1 MIHALIDWSLNNR
14 FAVLLAAFLLVVV
27 GVWSMMQLP
36 IDAVPD
42 VTNVQVQI
50 LTKAPALGAEETERF
65 ITFPIEAAMNG
76 IPRVEEIRSVSQ
88 FGLSAVT
95 VVFHEGTDL
104 FWARQ
109 MVNERLTE
117 AKDNIPEELA
127 SPQIGPISTG
137 LGEIYQFEVRAEPGY
152 EYTPMQLREILDWQI
167 AYQLRGVPGV
177 VEVNTFGGELKTYE
191 VQVDP
196 QKLQAFNIP
205 LGRVLEALRE
215 NNSNAGGAY
224 LMHFDEQRIVRGEG
238 LLSDARDI
246 GNVVLRATPEGTPV
260 LVRDIGEVR
269 LAPMVRQGAV
279 TRDHRG
285 ECVIGVVMLLAG
297 ENARIVVDRVKKKI
311 GAIQQSLPEG
321 VVIEAFYDRTDLV
334 RQTIRTAA
342 TNLAEGGLLVVAV
355 LLVLLGNLRAGLMV
369 ALAVPLS
376 MLGGFVGMLW
386 TGLAGTLMS
395 LGALILAWSST
406 ARWS

>member
-27 GVWSMMQLP
+27 GLWSMMQLP

-109 MVNERLTE
+109 MVNERLNE

-152 EYTPMQLREILDWQI
+152 EYSPMQLREILDWQI

-246 GNVVLRATPEGTPV
+246 GKVVLRATPEGTPV

-279 TRDHRG
+279 TSSTFRRSTSDDHVFG
-285 ECVIGVVMLLAG
+285 STCP
-297 ENARIVVDRVKKKI
+297 IVP
-311 GAIQQSLPEG
+311 LPSP
-321 VVIEAFYDRTDLV
+321 IPS
-334 RQTIRTAA
+334 
-342 TNLAEGGLLVVAV
+342 AEGPEAMHH
-355 LLVLLGNLRAGLMV
+355 AGFTSSR
-369 ALAVPLS
+369 VPDS
-376 MLGGFVGMLW
+376 
-386 TGLAGTLMS
+386 AS
-395 LGALILAWSST
+395 PN
-406 ARWS
+406 R